1 MATKL
6 KRIFVLFAVWVSC
19 AVSALAQKGAEGIK
33 TANLKGSDVSLM
45 NNHDPASELANF
57 DLLPGYQAN
66 LFAAEPMFANP
77 IHMMWDS
84 KGRLWVA
91 CSWAYP
97 QLKPGE
103 PANDKIIILE
113 DTDDDGK
120 ADKSTVFADG
130 LYLPTGIELA
140 NGGCYIAQSPDVFFF
155 KDTDGDDVADVKEVA
170 LTGFGIEDSHHSISA
185 WRRGPGGWIYFQ
197 EGIFLHTQVETQYGV
212 VRNFNGGVY
221 QFNPR
226 TQKLQMFV
234 RGTGGNP
241 WGHVFDRWG

>member
-1 MATKL
+1 M
-6 KRIFVLFAVWVSC
+6 KRLLTSLCILAFCSGAFA
-19 AVSALAQKGAEGIK
+19 QQGAEGIK
-33 TANLKGSDVSLM
+33 SANIKGANLDLM
-45 NNHDPASELANF
+45 KNHDPASELANF
-57 DLLPGYQAN
+57 ELMDGYQVN
-66 LFAAEPMFANP
+66 LFAAEPMLANP

-97 QLKPGE
+97 QLRPGE
-103 PANDKIIILE
+103 KANDKIIILE
-113 DTDDDGK
+113 DTDNDGK

-140 NGGCYIAQSPDVFFF
+140 NGGCYVAQSPDVFFF

-221 QFNPR
+221 AAQPAYAGVEN
-226 TQKLQMFV
+226 V
-234 RGTGGNP
+234 RAWHG
-241 WGHVFDRWG
+241 R